1 MRSVIHLSLINIVMS
16 IIILNR
22 NGGGDCNN
30 DLFTPACCHMSRIC
44 DAVFGPGSHKLYHIL
59 KSNLNCHSNSECV
72 VGCNVFLTS
81 S

>member
-30 DLFTPACCHMSRIC
+30 DLFIPACYHMSSIC
-44 DAVFGPGSHKLYHIL
+44 DAVFGPGSH
-59 KSNLNCHSNSECV
+59 
-72 VGCNVFLTS
+72 
-81 S
+81 